1 MKNFDRIDRFLK
13 NRMSEAERQSFLNEM
28 AADKELARETKLQ
41 QLEEAVLEDQA
52 VLDLKKRIRS
62 LQENPA
68 PESPKGP
75 SGKPRR
81 FRIWPWLLGLGLVAA
96 ILILQPKIRNL
107 DSRPENTLQNQDT
120 GGQPDPAP
128 EIEKREQPLNGEEN
142 ESETS
147 KETNETPGIVRGR
160 PQAFNDSPQSIYGR
174 PDWEMRKD
182 IPRGNTPEENGML
195 KAIRA
200 MEADSFALARN
211 LARGVLKSDSTSLEA
226 REVIAHASFLLNDYK
241 TATAQFQVLADSAV
255 PNYVQEW
262 EWYLML
268 SYAAQWPEQKAGFT
282 KYMNIILKDPQHEY
296 HNALLRNYT
305 GRQ

>member
-81 FRIWPWLLGLGLVAA
+81 FRIWPWLLVVVATIA
-96 ILILQPKIRNL
+96 IWQYMIRDPVDPGNFM
-107 DSRPENTLQNQDT
+107 QNQDT

-128 EIEKREQPLNGEEN
+128 EDEQREQPLNGEEK
-142 ESETS
+142 ESETG
-147 KETNETPGIVRGR
+147 KEINETPGIVRGR
-160 PQAFNDSPQSIYGR
+160 PQAFNDSPQSIYGT
-174 PDWEMRKD
+174 PDWKIRED
-182 IPRGNTPEENGML
+182 VTRGNTPEENGML

-226 REVIAHASFLLNDYK
+226 REVIAHASFLLKDYK

-282 KYMNIILKDPQHEY
+282 KYLNIILKDPQHEY

>member
-13 NRMSEAERQSFLNEM
+13 NEMSEKERQSFLREM

-81 FRIWPWLLGLGLVAA
+81 FRIWPWLLVVVAT
-96 ILILQPKIRNL
+96 IVIWQYMIHDPVDPGNFM
-107 DSRPENTLQNQDT
+107 QNQDT
-120 GGQPDPAP
+120 GEQPDPTP
-128 EIEKREQPLNGEEN
+128 EDEKQEQPLNGEEK
-142 ESETS
+142 ESETG
-147 KETNETPGIVRGR
+147 KEINEIPDISRGR
-160 PQAFNDSPQSIYGR
+160 PQAFNDSPQFIYQG
-174 PDWEMRKD
+174 PDWPPKEN
-182 IPRGNTPEENGML
+182 IERGLSPEENLGLL

-200 MEADSFALARN
+200 MEADSFILARN

-226 REVIAHASFLLNDYK
+226 REVIAHASFLLKDYK
-241 TATAQFQVLADSAV
+241 TATAQFQVLVDSAV

-262 EWYLML
+262 EWYLLL
-268 SYAAQWPEQKAGFT
+268 SYAAQWPEQKANFT
-282 KYMNIILKDPQHEY
+282 KYLNLILNDPEHDY
-296 HNALLRNYT
+296 HKALLRYYT